1 MTLTLVPKPSGRNAI
16 ADPFDA
22 IENDPAFI
30 EWLAEEAV
38 RDLVQLH
45 GKTKAALLLSQYLEH
60 TT

>member
-1 MTLTLVPKPSGRNAI
+1 MTLTLVPKPERQTI

-22 IENDPAFI
+22 IETDPAFI

-45 GKTKAALLLSQYLEH
+45 GKTKAALLLSQYLEQ